1 MTAADARAKQQV
13 TQLLGELTSGDRSA
27 VDRLLPL
34 VYAELRRIAGGRM
47 RHERTGHTLQATAL
61 VHEAYLR
68 LVDQREAGW
77 QNRAHF
83 FGVAAQLMRQILL
96 DYAKAHRAA
105 KRGGGARAVTLDE
118 SLVIASDR
126 TEELLSLEEAL
137 GRLEQLDPQ
146 QGRIVELRFYGGLN
160 VEETAE
166 ALSISSATVK
176 REWAMARAW
185 LHSELAKRPGTGA

>member
-118 SLVIASDR
+118 SLVITADR

-146 QGRIVELRFYGGLN
+146 QGRIVEVRFY
-160 VEETAE
+160 
-166 ALSISSATVK
+166 
-176 REWAMARAW
+176 
-185 LHSELAKRPGTGA
+185 